1 LSEPLVAPVTV
12 LAILGVSLSWFP
24 PLASTLFWLASL
36 PAALIAIIAQTFSG
50 LPMSTTF
57 WATGLVGTLS
67 AVALVIAIVVY
78 LVAKSSSLRVS
89 AIAVVSVLILSS
101 ASMLTVEA
109 VRSAIWPQHDWQ
121 IASCDVG
128 QGDATV
134 LRSGAS
140 IALIDVGKFDSK
152 IDRCLTDLGISEI
165 HLLVLTHFDQD
176 HVLAIKGA
184 LKGRTLGRVLVS
196 PFIDERPA
204 AKAAI
209 SALHLRGVKTTNA
222 FKNMRGTLGTATWTV
237 LSPSMT
243 ASEAE
248 DSNDASITMLFRF
261 ADYSLLALADIGEK
275 GQMRLAEDI
284 DTWHEGW
291 VADHDLVLKVSH
303 HGSADQYAELIEH
316 IRPSVSLIS
325 VGKSNG
331 YGHPTSR
338 TLKLLGRT
346 NSLICRTDQLGSI
359 SLARNSEGLTV
370 ANTAAG

>member
-1 LSEPLVAPVTV
+1 
-12 LAILGVSLSWFP
+12 
-24 PLASTLFWLASL
+24 
-36 PAALIAIIAQTFSG
+36 
-50 LPMSTTF
+50 
-57 WATGLVGTLS
+57 
-67 AVALVIAIVVY
+67 
-78 LVAKSSSLRVS
+78 
-89 AIAVVSVLILSS
+89 
-101 ASMLTVEA
+101 MLTVEA

-134 LRSGAS
+134 LRSGTS

-176 HVLAIKGA
+176 HVLAINGA
-184 LKGRTLGRVLVS
+184 LKGREVGRVLVS

-204 AKAAI
+204 AKAAL
-209 SALHLRGVKTTNA
+209 SALHVRGVKTTNA
-222 FKNMRGTLGTATWTV
+222 YKNMRGTLGTATWIV

-284 DTWHEGW
+284 DSWHEGW
-291 VADHDLVLKVSH
+291 VAEHDLVLKVSH

-325 VGKSNG
+325 VGETNG
-331 YGHPTSR
+331 YGHPTTR

-359 SLARNSEGLTV
+359 SLARNSEGFTV